1 MTPAE
6 IEIGDQEIRVRTTAG
21 QKLTILSAYLPPVAA
36 PLVKWAGGKQW
47 LAPAATSLL
56 PAGWT
61 GKYYE
66 PFIGG
71 GAMFFSTAPS
81 RAVLSD
87 RNEDLMKTYVA
98 VRDDPDSV
106 IRLLNS
112 YPYDEKFYYRIRAR
126 IPRNDTTRAAR
137 FLYLNRCCW
146 NGLYRV
152 NRDGKFN
159 TPFGRFVNP
168 TICDRE
174 RIRAAARILQKA
186 EVRSSDFEI
195 SIESAAPGDFVYF
208 DPPYV
213 SGHQNNGFLKYNAPL
228 FAWGDQKRLSDCAI
242 ALAELGVNV
251 LVSNADHPAVIRLYK
266 GFRYYRAKRRS
277 LIGASCA
284 SRGIVREAL
293 LSSYALFGLESEIIS

>member
-1 MTPAE
+1 MGRWKIGRPDDSNYSPAP
-6 IEIGDQEIRVRTTAG
+6 GAGQVQFRGNLPATRLKAAQKPLCRRPYKCVNLRDQE
-21 QKLTILSAYLPPVAA
+21 SA
-36 PLVKWAGGKQW
+36 
-47 LAPAATSLL
+47 
-56 PAGWT
+56 
-61 GKYYE
+61 
-66 PFIGG
+66 
-71 GAMFFSTAPS
+71 
-81 RAVLSD
+81 
-87 RNEDLMKTYVA
+87 
-98 VRDDPDSV
+98 
-106 IRLLNS
+106 IRLLT
-112 YPYDEKFYYRIRAR
+112 PYEETFYYRIRAR
-126 IPRNDTTRAAR
+126 IPRNETTRAAR

-174 RIRAAARILQKA
+174 RIRTAATILQGA
-186 EVRSSDFEI
+186 EVRTADFEI
-195 SIESAAPGDFVYF
+195 SIESAAPGDLVYL

-228 FAWGDQKRLSDCAI
+228 FAWGDQKRLSDCAMM
-242 ALAELGVNV
+242 LAELGVHV
-251 LVSNADHPAVIRLYK
+251 VVSNADHPAVIRLYK

-293 LSSYALFGLESEIIS
+293 LSSYALFGTESEIIT